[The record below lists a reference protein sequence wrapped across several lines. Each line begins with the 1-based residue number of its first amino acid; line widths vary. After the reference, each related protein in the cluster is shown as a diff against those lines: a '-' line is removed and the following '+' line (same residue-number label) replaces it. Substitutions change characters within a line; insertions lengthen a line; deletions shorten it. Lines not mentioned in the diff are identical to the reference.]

1 MYVVKRLGRNGMWS
15 AVSLID
21 QNGSFRGEAK
31 FGTREEAVE
40 YMADYLK
47 RMKTRLKV
55 SPEGYGEVKVFDG
68 DKPVE
73 TTDKKEQK
81 SSKAKFKPKSK
92 ANPMPGKATWL
103 STSPARDIFLVAIRE
118 PR

>member
-1 MYVVKRLGRNGMWS
+1 MYVVKRLGKNGMWS

-31 FGTREEAVE
+31 FETREEAVE
-40 YMADYLK
+40 YMTDYLK

-68 DKPVE
+68 DKPVGA
-73 TTDKKEQK
+73 TDKQEQK
-81 SSKAKFKPKSK
+81 SPKVKSESKSK
-92 ANPMPGKATWL
+92 AYEKKNKK
-103 STSPARDIFLVAIRE
+103 ARDFKSRV
-118 PR
+118 